1 MTFADVGYAVAAG
14 VATITCR
21 QPASSRCGDRNGT
34 PRLFSLPWEVTAS
47 QSLAI
52 HAGVRH
58 TFDAYQGDHTNRIR
72 ERFERRVLPFVSRKL
87 APP

>member
-1 MTFADVGYAVAAG
+1 
-14 VATITCR
+14 
-21 QPASSRCGDRNGT
+21 
-34 PRLFSLPWEVTAS
+34 VTAS